1 MDCLECCGEHVS
13 SFRPKTYIVSIL
25 RPNPRR
31 RSTTTAPPDS
41 ALRLELRP
49 GELVLWDGRVFR
61 LDSLRG
67 VRARIVES
75 GANELREVPLTEL
88 RGVPSLPPVQLDQ
101 RAENVRG
108 VEQVAWNK
116 AQQRETV
123 IREALTGDGPMTTR
137 VEAAAQRLGLSAR
150 TIRRLI
156 TRYTASAQTTSLID
170 HVRGP
175 NKRHRRLG
183 ADIERIIDA
192 VIQTHYLV
200 RPRKPMESV
209 YKEVHRRCHAEKRV
223 TPSRNSVL
231 KRIRALDAR
240 LVARKRLGAKSAES
254 IALSTPGMLEASE
267 ALELIQIDHTL
278 ADVMVVDSVHRRS
291 IGRPWL
297 SLAIDVATRSVLG
310 FHLGLEAPSALAVA
324 LCIEHAVLPKIR
336 SAAAPETEM
345 TWDMFGVPKTILV
358 DNGSEFHGEALT
370 RGCAEYGIALTYRP
384 VARPRFGAHIER
396 LIGTMMGRI
405 HLLPGSTDSSPT
417 ARGSY
422 QSENE
427 AKLTLAELNEWLY
440 LEIAGAYHH
449 DIHRM
454 IGTTPAAAWAKSLAR
469 GTVPVLPAD
478 PARFVIGFLPIVHRK
493 LQRNGLF
500 FERIRYWAD
509 VLPAI
514 AQPTESLLTR
524 YDPRDLSRLYVLTPS
539 KSYQA
544 VPYADVRR
552 PPITLAELRFAHAEL
567 LREAKGSIN
576 EERLFAMHARQQA
589 IITDATKATKAA
601 RRRKEPQQRRPAPLE
616 IPATAIDYGKDV
628 IPLDSELWG
637 SEQ

>member
-1 MDCLECCGEHVS
+1 VS
-13 SFRPKTYIVSIL
+13 
-25 RPNPRR
+25 
-31 RSTTTAPPDS
+31 
-41 ALRLELRP
+41 
-49 GELVLWDGRVFR
+49 
-61 LDSLRG
+61 
-67 VRARIVES
+67 
-75 GANELREVPLTEL
+75 EL
-88 RGVPSLPPVQLDQ
+88 RGIPAFGSLQLDQ
-101 RAENVRG
+101 RLETLREVDP
-108 VEQVAWNK
+108 VAWTK
-116 AQQRETV
+116 AQQREAA
-123 IREALTGDGPMTTR
+123 IREALHGGGSITTR
-137 VEAAAQRLGLSAR
+137 IEAAAKTLGVSSR
-150 TIRRLI
+150 TVRRFI
-156 TRYTASAQTTSLID
+156 ARYTASAQTTSLIA
-170 HVRGP
+170 HLRGP
-175 NKRHRRLG
+175 NKSHRRLG
-183 ADIERIIDA
+183 PEIERIVDA
-192 VIQTHYLV
+192 AIQTHYLV

-209 YKEVHRRCHAEKRV
+209 YKEVKRRCHADKRV
-223 TPSRNSVL
+223 APSRNSVL

-254 IALSTPGMLEASE
+254 IALSTPGMLEATE

-278 ADVMVVDSVHRRS
+278 ADVMIVDSVHRRS

-324 LCIEHAVLPKIR
+324 LCIEHAVLPKIS
-336 SAAAPETEM
+336 SAAGLVTEAS
-345 TWDMFGVPKTILV
+345 WEMFGVPKTILV

-370 RGCAEYGIALTYRP
+370 RGCAEYGIALTHRP
-384 VARPRFGAHIER
+384 VARPRFGAHVER

-417 ARGSY
+417 ARGGY
-422 QSENE
+422 QSESE
-427 AKLTLAELNEWLY
+427 AKLTLAELNEWLC
-440 LEIAGAYHH
+440 LEIAGQYHH

-454 IGTTPAAAWAKSLAR
+454 IGTTPAAAWAKSMAR

-509 VLPAI
+509 VLPSI
-514 AQPTESLLTR
+514 AQPREPLLTR
-524 YDPRDLSRLYVLTPS
+524 YDPRDLSRLYVLTPT

-552 PPITLAELRFAHAEL
+552 PPITLAELRFSHAQL
-567 LREAKGSIN
+567 RREAKGSIN
-576 EERLFAMHARQQA
+576 EEQLFAMHARQQA

-601 RRRKEPQQRRPAPLE
+601 RRRKEAQQRRPAPTAM
-616 IPATAIDYGKDV
+616 PASPIDYSKDV

-637 SEQ
+637 PTP

>member
-1 MDCLECCGEHVS
+1 VLWEGRVH
-13 SFRPKTYIVSIL
+13 
-25 RPNPRR
+25 
-31 RSTTTAPPDS
+31 
-41 ALRLELRP
+41 RLE
-49 GELVLWDGRVFR
+49 
-61 LDSLRG
+61 SLKG
-67 VRARIVES
+67 VRARIKETS
-75 GANELREVPLTEL
+75 AAEPREVHVTQL
-88 RGVPSLPPVQLDQ
+88 RGVPTLPIIQLDQ
-101 RAENVRG
+101 RLEDLRV
-108 VEQVAWNK
+108 VDLPDWTK
-116 AQQRETV
+116 AQVRETI
-123 IREALTGDGPMTTR
+123 IRNSMQGDGSTTMR
-137 VEAAAQRLGLSAR
+137 VEAAAKALGLSTR
-150 TIRRLI
+150 TVRRLI
-156 TRYTASAQTTSLID
+156 ARYTASSQTTSLIA
-170 HVRGP
+170 HVPGP
-175 NKRHRRLG
+175 KKSYRRLG
-183 ADIERIIDA
+183 PEIERIIDTA
-192 VIQTHYLV
+192 IQTHYLV
-200 RPRKPMESV
+200 RPRKPMEEV
-209 YKEVHRRCHAEKRV
+209 YREVRRRCHAEKRV
-223 TPSRNSVL
+223 TPARGSVL

-254 IALSTPGMLEASE
+254 IALSTPGMLEAAE

-278 ADVMVVDSVHRRS
+278 ADVMIVDSVHRHS

-297 SLAIDVATRSVLG
+297 SLAVDVATRSVLG

-324 LCIEHAVLPKIR
+324 LCIEHAVLPKIP
-336 SAAAPETEM
+336 SAEAPATN
-345 TWDMFGVPKTILV
+345 TSWDMFGMPKTILV

-405 HLLPGSTDSSPT
+405 HLLPGSTDASPT

-440 LEIAGAYHH
+440 LEIAGQYHH

-454 IGTTPAAAWAKSLAR
+454 IGTTPAAAWVKSLAR

-514 AQPTESLLTR
+514 AQPSESLLTR
-524 YDPRDLSRLYVLTPS
+524 YDPRDLSRLYVLTPN

-576 EERLFAMHARQQA
+576 EERLFAMHERQNA
-589 IITDATKATKAA
+589 IVTNATKATKTA
-601 RRRKEPQQRRPAPLE
+601 RRRKEPRQQRQSAVAASQVSSIDYSKDPMPLE
-616 IPATAIDYGKDV
+616 T
-628 IPLDSELWG
+628 ELWG
-637 SEQ
+637 STS

>member
-1 MDCLECCGEHVS
+1 M
-13 SFRPKTYIVSIL
+13 
-25 RPNPRR
+25 
-31 RSTTTAPPDS
+31 
-41 ALRLELRP
+41 
-49 GELVLWDGRVFR
+49 LWDGRVCR
-61 LDSLRG
+61 LESLRG
-67 VRARIVES
+67 ARARIQETIGTDV
-75 GANELREVPLTEL
+75 REVPVTEL
-88 RGVPSLPPVQLDQ
+88 RGVPSFPTLQLDQ
-101 RAENVRG
+101 RLETLRDVD
-108 VEQVAWNK
+108 QVVWTR
-116 AQQRETV
+116 AQQREAAV
-123 IREALTGDGPMTTR
+123 RDALHGDGSITTR
-137 VEAAAQRLGLSAR
+137 IAAAAKTLGVSPR
-150 TIRRLI
+150 TVRRLI
-156 TRYTASAQTTSLID
+156 ARYTASAQTTSLIAYL
-170 HVRGP
+170 RGP
-175 NKRHRRLG
+175 NKSHRRLG
-183 ADIERIIDA
+183 PEIERIIDA
-192 VIQTHYLV
+192 AIQTHYLV

-209 YKEVHRRCHAEKRV
+209 YKEVKRRCHVEKQIA
-223 TPSRNSVL
+223 PSRNSVL

-254 IALSTPGMLEASE
+254 IALSTPGMLEATE

-278 ADVMVVDSVHRRS
+278 ADVMIVDSVYRRS

-336 SAAAPETEM
+336 SAAAPMAEAS
-345 TWDMFGVPKTILV
+345 WDTFGVPKTILV

-440 LEIAGAYHH
+440 LEIAGQYHH

-478 PARFVIGFLPIVHRK
+478 PARFVIGFLPIIHRK

-509 VLPAI
+509 VLPSI
-514 AQPTESLLTR
+514 AQPREPLLTR
-524 YDPRDLSRLYVLTPS
+524 YDPRDLSRLYVLTPT

-567 LREAKGSIN
+567 RREAKGSIN

-589 IITDATKATKAA
+589 IVTDATKATKAA
-601 RRRKEPQQRRPAPLE
+601 RRRKEPQQRRPPPAE
-616 IPATAIDYGKDV
+616 IPTSPIDYSKDV
-628 IPLDSELWG
+628 IPLESELWG
-637 SEQ
+637 TTP

>member
-1 MDCLECCGEHVS
+1 VS
-13 SFRPKTYIVSIL
+13 
-25 RPNPRR
+25 
-31 RSTTTAPPDS
+31 
-41 ALRLELRP
+41 
-49 GELVLWDGRVFR
+49 
-61 LDSLRG
+61 
-67 VRARIVES
+67 
-75 GANELREVPLTEL
+75 EL
-88 RGVPSLPPVQLDQ
+88 RGLPSLPLARLDQ
-101 RAENVRG
+101 HTETLRTVENPD
-108 VEQVAWNK
+108 WSM
-116 AQQRETV
+116 AQQREAV
-123 IREALTGDGPMTTR
+123 IRDALEGNGPMTLR
-137 VEAAAQRLGLSAR
+137 VEAAAKILSVSTR
-150 TIRRLI
+150 TVRRLI
-156 TRYTASAQTTSLID
+156 ARYTASAQTTSLIA
-170 HVRGP
+170 HVPGP
-175 NKRHRRLG
+175 KKSHRRLG
-183 ADIERIIDA
+183 PEIERIIDA
-192 VIQTHYLV
+192 AIQTHYLV

-209 YKEVHRRCHAEKRV
+209 YKEVKRRCHVEKRV
-223 TPSRNSVL
+223 APSRHSVS

-240 LVARKRLGAKSAES
+240 LVARKRLGAKSAEP
-254 IALSTPGMLEASE
+254 IALSTPGMLEATE
-267 ALELIQIDHTL
+267 ALELVQIDHTL
-278 ADVMVVDSVHRRS
+278 ADVMIVDSVYRRS

-297 SLAIDVATRSVLG
+297 SLAIDVATRGVLG

-336 SAAAPETEM
+336 SAAAPATEAS
-345 TWDMFGVPKTILV
+345 WDMFGVPKTILV

-422 QSENE
+422 QSEKE

-440 LEIAGAYHH
+440 LEIAGQYHH

-469 GTVPVLPAD
+469 GTVPVLPAE

-509 VLPAI
+509 VLPSI
-514 AQPTESLLTR
+514 AQPRESLLTR
-524 YDPRDLSRLYVLTPS
+524 YDPRDLSRLYVLTPT

-544 VPYADVRR
+544 IPYADVRR

-567 LREAKGSIN
+567 RREAKGTID
-576 EERLFAMHARQQA
+576 EERLFAMHTRQQA
-589 IITDATKATKAA
+589 IVSDATKATKAA
-601 RRRKEPQQRRPAPLE
+601 RRRKEPQQRRPAPAA
-616 IPATAIDYGKDV
+616 IPVSPIDYSKDV

-637 SEQ
+637 PTQ

>member
-1 MDCLECCGEHVS
+1 MLWEGRVH
-13 SFRPKTYIVSIL
+13 
-25 RPNPRR
+25 
-31 RSTTTAPPDS
+31 
-41 ALRLELRP
+41 RLE
-49 GELVLWDGRVFR
+49 
-61 LDSLRG
+61 SLKG
-67 VRARIVES
+67 VRARIKETS
-75 GANELREVPLTEL
+75 AAEPREVHVTQL
-88 RGVPSLPPVQLDQ
+88 RGVPTLPIIQLDQ
-101 RAENVRG
+101 RLEDLRV
-108 VEQVAWNK
+108 VDLPDWTK
-116 AQQRETV
+116 AQVRETI
-123 IREALTGDGPMTTR
+123 IRNSMQGDGSTTMR
-137 VEAAAQRLGLSAR
+137 VEAAAKALGLSTR
-150 TIRRLI
+150 TVRRLI
-156 TRYTASAQTTSLID
+156 ARYTASAQTTSLIA
-170 HVRGP
+170 HVPGP
-175 NKRHRRLG
+175 KKSYRRLG
-183 ADIERIIDA
+183 PEIERIIDTA
-192 VIQTHYLV
+192 IQTHYLV
-200 RPRKPMESV
+200 RPRKPMEEV
-209 YKEVHRRCHAEKRV
+209 YREVRRRCHAEKRV
-223 TPSRNSVL
+223 TPARGSVL

-254 IALSTPGMLEASE
+254 IALSTPGMLEAAE

-278 ADVMVVDSVHRRS
+278 ADVMIVDSVHRHS

-297 SLAIDVATRSVLG
+297 SLAVDVATRSVLG

-324 LCIEHAVLPKIR
+324 LCIEHAVLPKIP
-336 SAAAPETEM
+336 SAEAPATN
-345 TWDMFGVPKTILV
+345 TSWDMFGMPKTILV

-405 HLLPGSTDSSPT
+405 HLMPGSTDASPT

-440 LEIAGAYHH
+440 LEIAGQYHH

-454 IGTTPAAAWAKSLAR
+454 IGTTPAAAWVKSLAR

-514 AQPTESLLTR
+514 AQPSESLLTR
-524 YDPRDLSRLYVLTPS
+524 YDPRDLSRLYVLTPN

-576 EERLFAMHARQQA
+576 EERLFAMHERQNA
-589 IITDATKATKAA
+589 IVTNATKATKTA
-601 RRRKEPQQRRPAPLE
+601 RRRKEPRQQRQSAVAASQVSSIDYSKDPMPLE
-616 IPATAIDYGKDV
+616 T
-628 IPLDSELWG
+628 ELWG
-637 SEQ
+637 STS